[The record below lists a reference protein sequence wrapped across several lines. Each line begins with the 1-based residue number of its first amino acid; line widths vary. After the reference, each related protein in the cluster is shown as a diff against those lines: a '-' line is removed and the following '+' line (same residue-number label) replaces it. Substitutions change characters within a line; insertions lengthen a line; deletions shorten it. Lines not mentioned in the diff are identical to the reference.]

1 MFEKTVYVTKMMT
14 IDPDTKLLVEIE
26 IRKCVDSGAMIGI
39 DSSYLATAE
48 HIRNPYNDGFLN
60 VTEDDED
67 KDISKDYNGDDE

>member
-1 MFEKTVYVTKMMT
+1 
-14 IDPDTKLLVEIE
+14 
-26 IRKCVDSGAMIGI
+26 MIGI

>member
-48 HIRNPYNDGFLN
+48 HIRNPYNDGFLH
-60 VTEDDED
+60 
-67 KDISKDYNGDDE
+67 IGDDE